1 MITKILLI
9 IYFLSLVISI
19 ISKNP
24 LLLFFSLILIVN
36 IKTYNKKEKIVNYI
50 FWISMIL
57 SVYYF
62 YFLYFKSYGFK
73 MYTYM
78 LFTGLILNALI
89 VIFIGLKYKLQPYV
103 IASSLIY
110 ENIGLIMGAK
120 ALSLYHFNKEILT
133 INNFFSSG
141 YLAFG
146 GLFVALVLIYIYSK
160 QVNIDIKYFWF
171 TYITPVFLLYL
182 CGKVGCFFNGCC
194 YGIPYSG
201 IGSVVSNRT
210 NELVFPVQIVE
221 AISFLPIFTYLIVKE
236 IKNKQNYKTLG
247 IGVIWAGI
255 FKFSLDF
262 FRTSHIG
269 IIISMNQ
276 YLCFLLIFIGIIFI
290 RKYYKETSN

>member
-1 MITKILLI
+1 MISNILLI
-9 IYFLSLVISI
+9 IYIFSLILAVVKKLSLLPIV
-19 ISKNP
+19 
-24 LLLFFSLILIVN
+24 SLILIVN
-36 IKTYNKKEKIVNYI
+36 IKIYNKKNKIINYI
-50 FWISMIL
+50 FWLSMIF

-62 YFLYFKSYGFK
+62 YYLYFKSYGFK

-78 LFTGLILNALI
+78 LFIGLILNALI
-89 VIFIGLKYKLQPYV
+89 VMKLGSKYKLKPYM

-110 ENIGLIMGAK
+110 ENIGLIIGAK
-120 ALSLYHFNKEILT
+120 ALSMYHFNKEILT
-133 INNFFSSG
+133 INNFFNAG

-160 QVNIDIKYFWF
+160 QVRKDIKYFWF
-171 TYITPVFLLYL
+171 TYIPPVFLLYL
-182 CGKVGCFFNGCC
+182 CGKIGCFFNGCC

-201 IGSVVSNRT
+201 VGSVISSRT
-210 NELVFPVQIVE
+210 NELVFPVQLVE
-221 AISFLPIFTYLIVKE
+221 AISFIPIFIYLISKA

-255 FKFSLDF
+255 FKFLLDF
-262 FRTSHIG
+262 FRNSHIG

-290 RKYYKETSN
+290 IRYKKDKV